1 MPTPITRGAA
11 SALSFGFLSVSKT
24 RWITFGTA
32 TFSSVSSKLD
42 ASLNLVNVTYAGN
55 NESPIYK
62 IGNDGIVGYR
72 ARKYSSSGN
81 FGYDTNAV
89 AVDTSTGYTWTAG
102 LFSNYFSFS
111 YFGLIAA
118 YDSSNNLALI
128 KYVNNTAYAPYTD
141 IKVSGSNIVVCG
153 DYLDTGTFTY
163 GVHVG
168 VLTKSTGLYSLSRI
182 LTSATE
188 LYSRAVTVDG
198 SGNIYA
204 LGTLS
209 TFATATYI
217 FKYNSS
223 MVLQWQTAMTST
235 KPTDITTDSSG
246 DVYICADNSVQK
258 FNSAGTLQWQRTIAT
273 GVAYRSVAFSK
284 LTIDSSN
291 NIYAVGTMTD
301 TQSTTYYY
309 AVIVKYNSSGTLQ
322 WTRVLYRSSGSN
334 PQVFGNAISID
345 NTNGNFY
352 ISGKDTGGPY
362 LLTAKLP
369 IDGTLTGSYSQASPA
384 VTYTYSDP
392 GWTDAAGAFTQ
403 TTPTFTDAAGTTA
416 QATPTSPASQNLTNP
431 FYKLPV

>member
-24 RWITFGTA
+24 HWITFGTA
-32 TFSSVSSKLD
+32 TFLSVSSKLD
-42 ASLNLVNVTYAGN
+42 ASLNLVNVTYKGL
-55 NESPIYK
+55 ETPIYK
-62 IGNDGIVGYR
+62 IGNDGILGYN
-72 ARKYSSSGN
+72 ARKYSTGSSG
-81 FGYDTNAV
+81 YETSAID
-89 AVDTSTGYTWTAG
+89 VDTSTGYTWTAG
-102 LFSNYFSFS
+102 LFSTPST
-111 YFGLIAA
+111 YFGLVAA

-128 KYVNNTAYAPYTD
+128 KRVNNVAYAPYTD

-204 LGTLS
+204 LGT

-217 FKYNSS
+217 CKYNSS
-223 MVLQWQTAMTST
+223 MVLQWQTQMSST
-235 KPTDITTDSSG
+235 NPSDITTDSSG
-246 DVYICADNSVQK
+246 DVYVCASNSVQK
-258 FNSAGTLQWQRTIAT
+258 FNSSGTLQWQRTIAT

-322 WTRVLYRSSGSN
+322 WTRVLYKSSDSN
-334 PQVFGNAISID
+334 PQVFGKAISID

-352 ISGKDTGGPY
+352 ISGQDTGGSFPY

-384 VTYTYSDP
+384 VTYTYADP

-416 QATPTSPASQNLTNP
+416 QATPTSPSSQNLSNP

>member
-11 SALSFGFLSVSKT
+11 SALGFGFLSVSKT
-24 RWITFGTA
+24 HWITFGTA
-32 TFSSVSSKLD
+32 TFSFVSSKLD
-42 ASLNLVNVTYAGN
+42 ASLNLVNVTNKGL
-55 NESPIYK
+55 ETPIYK
-62 IGNDGIVGYR
+62 IGNDGILGYN
-72 ARKYSSSGN
+72 ARKYSTGS
-81 FGYDTNAV
+81 FGYETSAID
-89 AVDTSTGYTWTAG
+89 VDTSTGYTWTAG
-102 LFSNYFSFS
+102 LFSTTST
-111 YFGLIAA
+111 YFGLVIA
-118 YDSSNNLALI
+118 YDSSNSPAVV
-128 KYVNNTAYAPYTD
+128 KRVNNVAYAPYTD

-204 LGTLS
+204 LGTLD
-209 TFATATYI
+209 TFATATYV

-235 KPTDITTDSSG
+235 KPTDITTDSGG
-246 DVYICADNSVQK
+246 DVYICAANSVQK
-258 FNSAGTLQWQRTIAT
+258 FNSSGTLQWQRTIAT
-273 GVAYRSVAFSK
+273 GVAYRNVAFSK

-291 NIYAVGTMTD
+291 NIYAAGTMTD

-384 VTYTYSDP
+384 VTYTYADP

-416 QATPTSPASQNLTNP
+416 QATPTSPSSQNLTNT